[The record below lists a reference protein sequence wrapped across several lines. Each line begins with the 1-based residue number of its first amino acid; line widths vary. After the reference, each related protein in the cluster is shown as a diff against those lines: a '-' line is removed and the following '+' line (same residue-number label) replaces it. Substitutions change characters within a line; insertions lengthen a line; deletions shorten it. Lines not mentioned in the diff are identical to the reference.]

1 MLIFG
6 CGFRL
11 VPLGSSLPE
20 NLFSYRVIVILSTM
34 RNILKSS
41 LVALLAFLAAVPA
54 LAGHKNFKVSV
65 YVRAYEVEKMK
76 DTAWLESSWKTIS
89 SQLDV
94 DKIYLETHRDMLLVD
109 DATLEKAKAFF
120 LKQGLEVAGGITYTI
135 SEPNDFETFSYS
147 DPKDRAWVRKVAEHT
162 ARHFDEFLL
171 DDFFFT
177 SSKKD
182 GEIEARGDRSWTE
195 YRLQVMNEAGR
206 NLVVGPAKAVNPKV
220 KVIIK
225 YPNWYDHFQGLG
237 FNLEDGPQI
246 FDGVWTGTETR
257 DPAGNQHLQNY
268 LSYNIMRYF
277 ENISGG
283 RNGGGWVDSGGIYN
297 SMDRYAEQLFLTAIA
312 KGRDVML
319 FAYNQLLDVKLN
331 PMFRAPWQD
340 QGTSWSYDQM
350 AAPFES
356 GGETVTP
363 TTMARIADVV
373 LRQADELVG
382 RLGTPVGIH
391 SYKVFHAPGEEFLQN
406 YLGMVGLPMDMYP
419 SFPQGR
425 KSVLLTEQAATD
437 PDLTGKIE
445 RQLKA
450 GGDVIIT
457 TGLLKAVPEKIAPIC
472 ELFCD
477 DRKALVNDFGWN
489 GKSERD
495 ILIPQVRYWTNDS
508 WEVVSAGRPLTG
520 GVSGW
525 PILHRAT
532 YSNGTLYVLTIP
544 DDFGNLYDYPAG
556 VLNEIRK
563 AMSKDLDLYLEGP
576 SKVGLFLYDNKTV
589 IVENFNDTPVDIKLV
604 GKAGMT
610 RLTDLE
616 TGETIEM
623 SEDRAM
629 SFFRRGDPSVKGAMT
644 LKPHS
649 YRAFSYE

>member
-1 MLIFG
+1 MKKGLT
-6 CGFRL
+6 L
-11 VPLGSSLPE
+11 VLCA
-20 NLFSYRVIVILSTM
+20 ILAVT
-34 RNILKSS
+34 
-41 LVALLAFLAAVPA
+41 AAVPA
-54 LAGHKNFKVSV
+54 AARHKNFKVSV
-65 YVRAYEVEKMK
+65 YVRAFEVAKMQ
-76 DTAWLESSWKTIS
+76 DSHWLDSTWSIIS

-109 DATLEKAKAFF
+109 DATLEKAKRFF
-120 LKQGLEVAGGITYTI
+120 EKQGIEVAGGITYTI

-147 DPKDRAWVRKVAEHT
+147 NPEDRAWVQKVAEHT

-182 GEIEARGDRSWTE
+182 VEIEAKGNMSWTE
-195 YRLQVMNEAGR
+195 YRLELLKEAGR
-206 NLVVGPAKAVNPKV
+206 NLVVGPAKAVNPNV

-237 FNLEDGPQI
+237 FNLEHGPQI

-283 RNGGGWVDSGGIYN
+283 RNGGGWVDSGGIYM

-312 KGRDVML
+312 KSRDVML
-319 FAYNQLLDVKLN
+319 FAYNQLLSVRLN
-331 PMFRAPWQD
+331 PRFRAPWQD
-340 QGTSWSYDQM
+340 MGTSWSYDEM
-350 AAPFES
+350 TAPFKNGKEM
-356 GGETVTP
+356 VTP

-373 LRQADELVG
+373 LRKTDNLVG
-382 RLGTPVGIH
+382 KLGNPVGIQ

-406 YLGMVGLPMDMYP
+406 YLGMIGLPMDMY
-419 SFPQGR
+419 SVFPEGQ
-425 KSVLLTEQAATD
+425 KTVLLTAQAATD
-437 PDLTGKIE
+437 PDLTAKIE
-445 RQLKA
+445 RQLRG
-450 GGDVIIT
+450 GGDVVIT
-457 TGLLKAVPEKIAPIC
+457 TGLLKLVPDKIADIC
-472 ELFCD
+472 ELQCD
-477 DRKALVNDFGWN
+477 DLKAIVNDFGRY
-489 GKSERD
+489 GKSDKD

-525 PILHRAT
+525 PIFHRAT

-556 VLNEIRK
+556 ALNTIRRL
-563 AMSKDLDLYLEGP
+563 MSNGLDLYLEGP
-576 SKVGLFLYDNKTV
+576 SKVSVFLYDNRTV
-589 IVENFNDTPVDIKLV
+589 IVENFNDEPVDVRLV
-604 GKAGMT
+604 GNAGPLK
-610 RLTDLE
+610 LTDLE
-616 TGETIEM
+616 TGE
-623 SEDRAM
+623 SA
-629 SFFRRGDPSVKGAMT
+629 DPAMT

-649 YRAFSYE
+649 YRAFSY